1 MNKKI
6 LFIILIIILFG
17 ITSLIIYTNFIKE
30 NLRINKSGVIKFINL
45 ESGFYGIIGDD
56 GKNYQPV
63 NLSNEFKV
71 DGMKIK
77 FEGRL
82 RKNLSTIYMWGEPVE
97 ILKVEKIN
105 N

>member
-6 LFIILIIILFG
+6 IFVILIIIVLG

-30 NLRINKSGVIKFINL
+30 NLRIKKSDVIKFINL

-56 GKNYQPV
+56 GKNYQPI

-82 RKNLSTIYMWGEPVE
+82 RK
-97 ILKVEKIN
+97 KFIN
-105 N
+105 NIYVGRASRNFKG